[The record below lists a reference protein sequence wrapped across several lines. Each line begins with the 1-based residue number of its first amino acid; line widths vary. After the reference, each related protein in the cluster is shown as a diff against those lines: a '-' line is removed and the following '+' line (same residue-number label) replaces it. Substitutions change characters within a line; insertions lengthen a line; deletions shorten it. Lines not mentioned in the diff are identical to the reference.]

1 MAWRSDWKGR
11 NPIVARSIPHK
22 PVKIAI
28 VLHVFYED
36 YVDRFCYYISRLGFP
51 VDVFVTTTSSRI
63 AQVSESQLSRIQ
75 NVMNVKVV
83 VVPNR
88 GRNFAPL
95 LVEFGK
101 ELLKYDVFG
110 HFHSKK
116 SLFTGSEQTLWAD
129 YLFDTLLDPAR
140 CKYHISLL
148 ADQASNVGLIY
159 PTTPPSVSFMG
170 NHWLQNVAAGKV
182 LEKIT
187 GQKVSQ
193 FGFITYPIGGMFWA
207 RSSALATLL
216 GADWS
221 YDQFPMEEGQIDGTL
236 QHGVERFVSVACVES
251 GFKKVAFH
259 PELNASFEDDS
270 YVYAEYLDSLYGI
283 HSGYLTE
290 VECLSIDLFD
300 SLISRVNSFDDY
312 QKVKASEILGFTD
325 PRAYLEI
332 RKSAEIELRKSLTH
346 RDVSITQIAELMSQK
361 ILDLEST
368 ELSPAEIV
376 KAEVNCE
383 LEIVRVKSTLARFVK
398 ERQLSRKYTTI
409 VIDTSYEREH
419 IERILTQVGISI
431 EYLNLQISS
440 ETGLRKDDSSYWAS
454 LAETLRFSRESFLHV
469 GDNIVSDIQ
478 VPAYYGFDAMYLPN
492 ARDLAWMLGRH
503 IPNEFAVVTD
513 EFIQNQLNLYQ
524 DPVFP
529 TEGIPKIG
537 NRSRIKSS

>member
-1 MAWRSDWKGR
+1 MTWRSDWNGR
-11 NPIVARSIPHK
+11 NPIVARSIPDK

-51 VDVFVTTTSSRI
+51 VDVFVTTTTSRI
-63 AQVSESQLSRIQ
+63 AESAESQLSRIR
-75 NVMNVKVV
+75 NVMNVKVA

-101 ELLKYDVFG
+101 ELLMYDIFG

-170 NHWLQNVAAGKV
+170 NHWLQNVAAGKA

-216 GADWS
+216 GANWS
-221 YDQFPMEEGQIDGTL
+221 YDLFPMEEGQIDGTL

-259 PELNASFEDDS
+259 PELDASFEDDS
-270 YVYAEYLDSLYGI
+270 YVYAEYLDSLHAL
-283 HSGYLTE
+283 HSGYLAE
-290 VECLSIDLFD
+290 VECLSVNLFD
-300 SLISRVNSFDDY
+300 SLVSRSNSFDDY
-312 QKVKASEILGFTD
+312 QKVKASEVLGFTD
-325 PRAYLEI
+325 PRTYLDI
-332 RKSAEIELRKSLTH
+332 RECAEIELRKSLTQG
-346 RDVSITQIAELMSQK
+346 DVSITQIAELMSRK

-368 ELSPAEIV
+368 EVASAEIV
-376 KAEVNCE
+376 EAEVTCE
-383 LEIVRVKSTLARFVK
+383 LEIVRVKSMLARFVK
-398 ERQLSRKYTTI
+398 ERQRYEKYTTI
-409 VIDTSYEREH
+409 VTDTCYERGH
-419 IERILTQVGISI
+419 VERILTQVGISI
-431 EYLNLQISS
+431 EYLDLQVSS
-440 ETGLRKDDSSYWAS
+440 ETGLRKDDSSYWES
-454 LAETLRFSRESFLHV
+454 LVETSRYSQERFLHV
-469 GDNIVSDIQ
+469 GDNVVSDIQ
-478 VPAYYGFDAMYLPN
+478 RPASYGFDTMYLPN
-492 ARDLAWMLGRH
+492 ARDLAWMLGRN
-503 IPNEFAVVTD
+503 IPNEFASATD
-513 EFIQNQLNLYQ
+513 EFIQNQLHLYQ
-524 DPVFP
+524 DPVFT
-529 TEGIPKIG
+529 TESIPRIG
-537 NRSRIKSS
+537 NRSRTRSS